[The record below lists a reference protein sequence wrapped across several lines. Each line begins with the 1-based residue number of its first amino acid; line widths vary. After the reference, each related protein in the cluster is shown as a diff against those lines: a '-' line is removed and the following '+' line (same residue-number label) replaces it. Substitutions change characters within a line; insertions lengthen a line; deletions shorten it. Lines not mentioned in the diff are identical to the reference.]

1 MNKKKVIIFIG
12 IILIIIVIVM
22 IKYFVLIKEKEIK
35 INKKNFPEEL
45 VRKVAI
51 KADKNNNGILSK
63 KEAGKVKELY
73 FKKLQ
78 SSDLADVLEV
88 DQLPSYTNADF
99 SFDFEGIQHFYNTT
113 KLTINLA
120 DGEFFNK
127 ESEEEQIF
135 VKTSNLEKI
144 YELKNLKSIHMYEVE
159 LESIDIQKFPKLEK
173 LNLHAMYNMKELVL
187 KKHNKINYLWVS
199 NMDHLER
206 VDLSSVPSLKK
217 VYIRDN
223 TNLQTI
229 KFGKDNTKVEEFNI
243 MYLPKL
249 QNIDLSFC
257 TNLKTL
263 YIRKVPITSLDV
275 SKNMK
280 LDRVGFFQLS
290 LDTLDLRNNKKLT
303 YLINDSDSLK
313 NIIIPDDN
321 ILSWVRW
328 INSDIDR
335 FPFHNL
341 NSDTLI
347 GIDIQGTKIK
357 EFDITP
363 YPNLENL
370 YYDKE
375 ITTIIGNT
383 SNIKSIVK

>member
-1 MNKKKVIIFIG
+1 
-12 IILIIIVIVM
+12 
-22 IKYFVLIKEKEIK
+22 
-35 INKKNFPEEL
+35 
-45 VRKVAI
+45 
-51 KADKNNNGILSK
+51 
-63 KEAGKVKELY
+63 
-73 FKKLQ
+73 
-78 SSDLADVLEV
+78 
-88 DQLPSYTNADF
+88 
-99 SFDFEGIQHFYNTT
+99 
-113 KLTINLA
+113 
-120 DGEFFNK
+120 
-127 ESEEEQIF
+127 
-135 VKTSNLEKI
+135 
-144 YELKNLKSIHMYEVE
+144 MYKVE
-159 LESIDIQKFPKLEK
+159 LESIDIQKFLKLEK

-187 KKHNKINYLWVS
+187 QRHNKINYLWVS

-206 VDLSSVPSLKK
+206 IDLSSVLSLKK

-243 MYLPKL
+243 MYLPNL

-280 LDRVGFFQLS
+280 LDRVGLFQLS
-290 LDTLDLRNNKKLT
+290 LDMLDLRNNKKLT

-328 INSDIDR
+328 IYSDIDR

-357 EFDITP
+357 
-363 YPNLENL
+363 
-370 YYDKE
+370 
-375 ITTIIGNT
+375 
-383 SNIKSIVK
+383 